1 MSFVGKK
8 EIIWMNSLTY
18 RPRLKKDLW
27 SKFRLEPKIRTSR
40 RAESGIRAKIH
51 SWSTIHRVFKI
62 RESARFTAKIHN
74 PRAFLGQI
82 RRSENLVTPLLQG
95 DTNLAPPPPNSS
107 GANDIM
113 PILVASPCARRVS
126 MCSSAVYQQ
135 VGYLKFKVRV
145 MALNDLVAKIYRCL
159 HEMYTT
165 FRTNTKVQF
174 GCLLSTVLSSTKNQ
188 HCFVLNTSKS
198 MEEMCRF
205 TLLALISVGK
215 IYYLTYRVVKLGR
228 WPWFAVTEPS
238 YRVV

>member
-95 DTNLAPPPPNSS
+95 DTNLAPPPQILQGRMTSCPFSS
-107 GANDIM
+107 RLRV
-113 PILVASPCARRVS
+113 LVASPCV
-126 MCSSAVYQQ
+126 
-135 VGYLKFKVRV
+135 
-145 MALNDLVAKIYRCL
+145 
-159 HEMYTT
+159 H
-165 FRTNTKVQF
+165 
-174 GCLLSTVLSSTKNQ
+174 LL
-188 HCFVLNTSKS
+188 FTSKLGIWS
-198 MEEMCRF
+198 
-205 TLLALISVGK
+205 L
-215 IYYLTYRVVKLGR
+215 KLELWR
-228 WPWFAVTEPS
+228 
-238 YRVV
+238 